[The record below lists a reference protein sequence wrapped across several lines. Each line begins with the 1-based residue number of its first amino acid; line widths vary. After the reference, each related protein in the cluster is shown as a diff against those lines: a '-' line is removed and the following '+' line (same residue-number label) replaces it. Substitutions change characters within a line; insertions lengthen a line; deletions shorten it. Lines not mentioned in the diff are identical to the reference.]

1 MTEDKPKEYQQFSR
15 GSSYLTL
22 ETLSRVVRPGNEK
35 LYSEQRPISWKT
47 GTSYG
52 LKDAWSVGVSPDYTV
67 LVWLGNFNQKSI
79 FSLSGVETAGNLL
92 FKVFNI
98 VDINSK
104 TFEKP
109 TDDLKEIE
117 IDEKDYL
124 SSTVHIGYYNNEKLV
139 GVARIT
145 GLDTNVIHIG
155 RVAIAK
161 SHRGLGLG
169 TKLIS
174 ACESVIT
181 LIASKSTVPAPF
193 TIELSSQL
201 HAEKFYE
208 KLGYMRANDTVY
220 LEAGIQHIDMKKTI
234 S

>member
-1 MTEDKPKEYQQFSR
+1 M
-15 GSSYLTL
+15 
-22 ETLSRVVRPGNEK
+22 
-35 LYSEQRPISWKT
+35 
-47 GTSYG
+47 
-52 LKDAWSVGVSPDYTV
+52 
-67 LVWLGNFNQKSI
+67 
-79 FSLSGVETAGNLL
+79 
-92 FKVFNI
+92 
-98 VDINSK
+98 
-104 TFEKP
+104 
-109 TDDLKEIE
+109 E

-124 SSTVHIGYYNNEKLV
+124 SSTVHIGYYDNEKLV

-145 GLDTNVIHIG
+145 DLDTNVIHIK

-161 SHRGLGLG
+161 QHRGLGLG
-169 TKLIS
+169 AKLIS

-201 HAEKFYE
+201 HVEKFYE
-208 KLGYMRANDTVY
+208 KLGYTRANDTVY

>member
-1 MTEDKPKEYQQFSR
+1 MIKI
-15 GSSYLTL
+15 LN
-22 ETLSRVVRPGNEK
+22 NEK
-35 LYSEQRPISWKT
+35 
-47 GTSYG
+47 
-52 LKDAWSVGVSPDYTV
+52 
-67 LVWLGNFNQKSI
+67 
-79 FSLSGVETAGNLL
+79 
-92 FKVFNI
+92 
-98 VDINSK
+98 
-104 TFEKP
+104 
-109 TDDLKEIE
+109 DLKSGFALRKEVFVKEQNVPLEIE

-124 SSTVHIGYYNNEKLV
+124 SSTVHIGYYDNEKLV

-145 GLDTNVIHIG
+145 DLDTNVIHIG

-161 SHRGLGLG
+161 SHRSLGLG
-169 TKLIS
+169 AKLIS
-174 ACESVIT
+174 SCESVIT
-181 LIASKSTVPAPF
+181 LITSKSTVPAPF

>member
-1 MTEDKPKEYQQFSR
+1 MKELNSMIKI
-15 GSSYLTL
+15 LN
-22 ETLSRVVRPGNEK
+22 NEK
-35 LYSEQRPISWKT
+35 
-47 GTSYG
+47 
-52 LKDAWSVGVSPDYTV
+52 
-67 LVWLGNFNQKSI
+67 
-79 FSLSGVETAGNLL
+79 
-92 FKVFNI
+92 
-98 VDINSK
+98 
-104 TFEKP
+104 
-109 TDDLKEIE
+109 DLKSGFALRKEVFVKEQNVSLEIE

-145 GLDTNVIHIG
+145 DLDTNVIHI
-155 RVAIAK
+155 RRIAIAK

-181 LIASKSTVPAPF
+181 LITSKSTVPAPF